1 MTREELF
8 FKYACECKDTS
19 CLPAT
24 KKKCSA
30 EFYQDLDSVIN
41 KSGKWEIQKDIL
53 NRIKHCVCSECN
65 KDMMDYFYS
74 IDDDG
79 EWLADYPEYCP
90 KCGARNEV
98 NNNGNMRRDADTS
111 EVPG

>member
-53 NRIKHCVCSECN
+53 NRIEHCVCSECN

-79 EWLADYPEYCP
+79 EEPVGWLKAEDVMKEIE
-90 KCGARNEV
+90 K
-98 NNNGNMRRDADTS
+98 
-111 EVPG
+111 

>member
-30 EFYQDLDSVIN
+30 EFMRDLDSVIESEEKTAEWIDGTCSN
-41 KSGKWEIQKDIL
+41 CHCDVPAYIIDWKWQKD
-53 NRIKHCVCSECN
+53 
-65 KDMMDYFYS
+65 MD
-74 IDDDG
+74 
-79 EWLADYPEYCP
+79 AKYCP
-90 KCGARNEV
+90 QCGSKMIGVQQN
-98 NNNGNMRRDADTS
+98 DIK
-111 EVPG
+111 